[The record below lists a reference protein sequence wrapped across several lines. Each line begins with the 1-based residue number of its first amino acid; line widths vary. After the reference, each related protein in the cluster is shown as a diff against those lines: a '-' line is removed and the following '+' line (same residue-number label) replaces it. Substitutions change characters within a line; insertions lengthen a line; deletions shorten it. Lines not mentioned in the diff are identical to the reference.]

1 MGVVGGIL
9 LVVFIIVCALL
20 VLLVLVQDDESNGMG
35 GMIGSGSAAFGSRS
49 ANVVTKTT
57 GVLAGLFFVLAF
69 FLALST
75 AKNGKAHQSKDLS
88 EAALEVQGE
97 SSATDTTS
105 KKYWEEETSTE
116 AASEVSAEAAT
127 EGSAEAASEES
138 AADATAGEVNTENA
152 SENSVQQ

>member
-49 ANVVTKTT
+49 ANVVTETT

-69 FLALST
+69 FLALTT
-75 AKNGKAHQSKDLS
+75 ANRNKARNVKDLT
-88 EAALEVQGE
+88 EAAVEVQGT
-97 SSATDTTS
+97 SATEDSSST
-105 KKYWEEETSTE
+105 KKYWEESSDSST
-116 AASEVSAEAAT
+116 
-127 EGSAEAASEES
+127 
-138 AADATAGEVNTENA
+138 NA
-152 SENSVQQ
+152 Q